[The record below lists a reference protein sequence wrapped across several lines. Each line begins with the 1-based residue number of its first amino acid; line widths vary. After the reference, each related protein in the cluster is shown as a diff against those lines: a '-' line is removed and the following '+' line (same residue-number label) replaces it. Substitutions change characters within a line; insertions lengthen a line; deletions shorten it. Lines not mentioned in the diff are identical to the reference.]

1 MTIKTQNGKVIT
13 KDGKVS
19 CECCDPCAGPWGPGF
34 DNRPDTIFVWNQ
46 TLYRT
51 ASCNY
56 FFAGW
61 NPFFPSKEIIWT
73 AFPNPEWLFSGS
85 SVSLTGYG
93 NLSQAFLLFNAFPS
107 ELFYDADQFQDFK
120 YLMLNAAYDRLD
132 IEGPKFPYGTYA
144 FRSQSGEEGFAAPP
158 ETIIIEE
165 PE

>member
-1 MTIKTQNGKVIT
+1 MTIKTQGGKVIT

-46 TLYRT
+46 TLYRNASCIYFLGGYT
-51 ASCNY
+51 ASIFNTTM
-56 FFAGW
+56 
-61 NPFFPSKEIIWT
+61 IWT
-73 AFPNPEWLFSGS
+73 AFPNPNWLF
-85 SVSLTGYG
+85 TGVAATLIGFG
-93 NLSQAFLLFNAFPS
+93 NLSQATLFFSSFPS
-107 ELFYDADQFQDFK
+107 TLYDDALDYDDFK
-120 YLMLNAAYDRLD
+120 PLMLNAVYDRLD

-144 FRSQSGEEGFAAPP
+144 FTSQSGEGFATPP